1 MSHGACIAC
10 NPFLLRI
17 RQRYQKAKNY
27 VYIGQNCD
35 PWAMNRVNEDIYD
48 TQNSENRILA
58 IPKINSE
65 AKKISQVNPSN
76 SDIFII
82 MVFERR
88 ENGSQ
93 IRLVGRRDE
102 REREHEL
109 VSNILQVPIY
119 G

>member
-1 MSHGACIAC
+1 
-10 NPFLLRI
+10 
-17 RQRYQKAKNY
+17 
-27 VYIGQNCD
+27 
-35 PWAMNRVNEDIYD
+35 MNRVNEDIYD